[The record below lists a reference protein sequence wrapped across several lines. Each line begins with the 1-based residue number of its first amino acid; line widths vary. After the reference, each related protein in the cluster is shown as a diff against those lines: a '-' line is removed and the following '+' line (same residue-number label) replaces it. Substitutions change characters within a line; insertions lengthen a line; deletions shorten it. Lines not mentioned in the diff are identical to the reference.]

1 MYYMRL
7 ETLAEAVKLLALKDD
22 SDIATISAN
31 SKGQAIIKTVNGK
44 YVVDTKSQKVWH
56 LLDRG
61 LGIWENL

>member
-1 MYYMRL
+1 MYYMSL
-7 ETLAEAVKLLALKDD
+7 ETLAEAVKLLALRDD

-31 SKGQAIIKTVNGK
+31 SKGQAIIKTLNGK

-61 LGIWENL
+61 LGIWENI

>member
-7 ETLAEAVKLLALKDD
+7 ETLAEAVKLLALKDG

-61 LGIWENL
+61 LGIWENI